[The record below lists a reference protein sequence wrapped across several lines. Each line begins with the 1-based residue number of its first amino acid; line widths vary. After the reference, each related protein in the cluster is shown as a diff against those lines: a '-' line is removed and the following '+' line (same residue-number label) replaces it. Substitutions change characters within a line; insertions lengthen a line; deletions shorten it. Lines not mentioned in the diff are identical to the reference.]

1 MLRSALA
8 LGAVVLAATDIL
20 DQLQAITRSV
30 VSILWVALA
39 AGAVLAAFLSGT
51 RRPARARS
59 APGRDAGG
67 GFRAP
72 PAAICTGILGLTL
85 AVALLAPPNYPDA
98 MTYHMSRV
106 AHWIQARSLDWYPTG
121 DPRQN
126 YQLPFAEIAILH
138 LQLLS
143 GGDRWANLVQWGSF
157 ALGGATVSLVL
168 AELGASHRVQWAGA
182 ILAYTI
188 PMAILQASGAQND
201 LVVSLWLLAF
211 LLFLWRASG
220 DGRRES
226 AVLCGTALGLAL
238 ATKGTAYLYAPAMAV
253 ALILVRLASGPR
265 MRLPSPSGVALALFP
280 AIVLPL
286 GAWARS
292 IAATGRPLCCGE
304 RYFMERFTA
313 GDAISNVLRNVASHL
328 GAPRLQDTVRRAV
341 ELLSPVDVSD
351 PATTWEGARFVV
363 YWSFH
368 EGKAGNTLF
377 VLVFLAAV
385 IAVLAQGR
393 LRRGPAAA
401 WLAAALAG
409 FLAYSLALKW
419 QPWASR
425 LHTPAFLVACVPVA
439 LAIGGLP
446 RHARHAAAAILALAA
461 LPYLLVNQSRPLV
474 PLWKPSVVSVPRE
487 EQYYFDRRRYRA
499 PYTAAA
505 EFVRA
510 SGEPEVGLLF
520 DGDDYE
526 YPLWRSIKR
535 DFAGPPVL
543 RHVGVPTPHGARI
556 PPPALVISSR
566 PGAGQSI
573 DGHAYVAVRDF
584 GDLTAL
590 RRAGE

>member
-1 MLRSALA
+1 M
-8 LGAVVLAATDIL
+8 
-20 DQLQAITRSV
+20 
-30 VSILWVALA
+30 SILWVVLA
-39 AGAVLAAFLSGT
+39 AGAVLGTFLSGT
-51 RRPARARS
+51 LRTARAPS
-59 APGRDAGG
+59 ASGRNAADR
-67 GFRAP
+67 GFRLT
-72 PAAICTGILGLTL
+72 PAAICAGILGLTL
-85 AVALLAPPNYPDA
+85 AIAVIAPPNYPDA

-106 AHWIQARSLDWYPTG
+106 ANWIQARSLDWYPTG

-143 GGDRWANLVQWGSF
+143 GGDRWANIVQWGSF
-157 ALGGATVSLVL
+157 ALGGVTVSLVL
-168 AELGASHRVQWAGA
+168 AELGASPRVQWAGA
-182 ILAYTI
+182 VLAYTI
-188 PMAILQASGAQND
+188 PMAILQSSGAQND

-226 AVLCGTALGLAL
+226 AFLCGSALGLAL
-238 ATKGTAYLYAPAMAV
+238 ATKGTAYIYAPAMAAAV
-253 ALILVRLASGPR
+253 ILVRVGTGPR
-265 MRLPSPSGVALALFP
+265 LRLPSPRGLAAALFP

-292 IAATGRPLCCGE
+292 TAATGRPLCCGE
-304 RYFMERFTA
+304 RYFMERLTP
-313 GDAISNVLRNVASHL
+313 GDVISNILRNIASHL
-328 GAPRLQDTVRRAV
+328 GVPKLLDSVPRAV
-341 ELLSPVDVSD
+341 ELLSPVDVND

-377 VLVFLAAV
+377 VLLFLAA
-385 IAVLAQGR
+385 AVAILALGR
-393 LRRGPAAA
+393 LRRGPAAV

-419 QPWASR
+419 QPWTSR

-439 LAIGGLP
+439 LAIGRFHRYALT
-446 RHARHAAAAILALAA
+446 AAVSVLALAA
-461 LPYLLVNQSRPLV
+461 LPYLLVNQSRPLI
-474 PLWKPSVVSVPRE
+474 PLWTSSIVSVPRR
-487 EQYYFDRRRYRA
+487 EQYYFDRRFYRA
-499 PYTAAA
+499 PYDAAA

-510 SGEPEVGLLF
+510 SGEPEVGLLL
-520 DGDDYE
+520 DRDDYE
-526 YPLWRSIKR
+526 YALWRSIKR

-543 RHVGVPTPHGARI
+543 RHVGVSAPYGKHT

-566 PGAGQSI
+566 TGVDQSI
-573 DGHAYVAVRDF
+573 QGRAYVVLRDF
-584 GDLTAL
+584 GGLTAL